1 MSNVNAIFSQPS
13 PATVAMTIGG
23 SSVYIWLK
31 LTAPWVNEVAAYSGG
46 VNQQIQVQRAGQ
58 TMEGQFNSVDGAFTW
73 TIKPSAMAGKV
84 DWQLVATPLG
94 GVSNSQSGTT

>member
-23 SSVYIWLK
+23 SSVYMWLK

-46 VNQQIQVQRAGQ
+46 VNQQIQVQKAGQ
-58 TMEGQFNSVDGAFTW
+58 TMEGQFNSTDGAFTW
-73 TIKPSAMAGKV
+73 TIKPSATAGKV
-84 DWQLVATPLG
+84 DWQLVATPIG